1 MLFWWLEFGARM
13 LGFGARI
20 GLCWKSKF
28 FYFSYCLSLFVNSKH
43 HENDTKKTVMTTV
56 INREKV
62 EIEIEIE
69 IEIRTFALNHAP
81 EKM

>member
-1 MLFWWLEFGARM
+1 
-13 LGFGARI
+13 
-20 GLCWKSKF
+20 
-28 FYFSYCLSLFVNSKH
+28 VNSKH